1 MFRIFQEFLTH
12 FLDQLSNFLH
22 VLFKVDPQFELHDY
36 PVTTEIG
43 QGADRAVRDGVDR
56 SIMMS

>member
-1 MFRIFQEFLTH
+1 MFRIIQKFLAD
-12 FLDQLSNFLH
+12 FLDQFSNFLD

-36 PVTTEIG
+36 PVAAEIG

-56 SIMMS
+56 PNMMS